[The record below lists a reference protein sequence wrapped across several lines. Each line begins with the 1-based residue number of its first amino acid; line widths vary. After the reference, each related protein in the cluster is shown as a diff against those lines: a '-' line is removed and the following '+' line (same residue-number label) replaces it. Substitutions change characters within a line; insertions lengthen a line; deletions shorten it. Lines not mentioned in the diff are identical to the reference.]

1 VRIAL
6 LTESL
11 TPDRGWGRYA
21 AELLKRL
28 PAQGF
33 DVEVFETSARA
44 SRHLPWHHREP
55 FLTLDHGYS
64 VMQQVAQLR
73 KRVAGCRLIHA
84 LTERLAPVAALV
96 AGGRPFVFNAYG
108 TFATRPLA
116 RRFRRPFAAAIYRRA
131 ARIACISHYT
141 EGRIQALLP
150 GVRTTVVPSGVDY
163 DRFQSSRERHSDVPP
178 TILTVGAVKPRKG
191 HHILLE
197 AFARVRMRL
206 PDARWHVAGNFDF
219 PDYAAMLRRRIT
231 ELGLTDAVAFLGR
244 TDERTLIQE
253 YHRCAV
259 FALPSVNVGDAYEG
273 YPLVFAEAGACGK
286 PVLGTTG
293 NGSEEAIQDGVNG
306 LLVPQADVDATTGAL
321 LRLLTDTG
329 LAASLGSR
337 GRDRARQLTWDRTS
351 ERFADIYR
359 DLAPTAPPL

>member
-1 VRIAL
+1 MRIAL

-21 AELLKRL
+21 AELLERL

-33 DVEVFETSARA
+33 DVDVFETSARA

-73 KRVAGCRLIHA
+73 SRVAGCGLIHA

-150 GVRTTVVPSGVDY
+150 GARTTVVPSGVDY
-163 DRFQSSRERHSDVPP
+163 DRFQSSREQPSNVPP

-197 AFARVRMRL
+197 AFARVRTRL

-219 PDYAAMLRRRIT
+219 PDYAEILRRRIK
-231 ELGLTDAVAFLGR
+231 ELGLNDAVAFLGR
-244 TDERTLIQE
+244 IDERTLIQE

-286 PVLGTTG
+286 PVLGTRG
-293 NGSEEAIQDGVNG
+293 NGSEEAIQDGLNG
-306 LLVPQADVDATTGAL
+306 LLVPQGDVDATAGAL
-321 LRLLTDTG
+321 LQLLTDTG

-337 GRDRARQLTWDRTS
+337 GRDRARQLTWDRTCES
-351 ERFADIYR
+351 FADIYR
-359 DLAPTAPPL
+359 ELGTATPTL

>member
-6 LTESL
+6 LTESVS
-11 TPDRGWGRYA
+11 PDRGWGRYA
-21 AELLKRL
+21 AELLERL

-33 DVEVFETSARA
+33 DVDVFETSARA
-44 SRHLPWHHREP
+44 SRHLPWHRQEP

-64 VMQQVAQLR
+64 VMQQFVQLR
-73 KRVAGCRLIHA
+73 RSVAGCGLIHA

-131 ARIACISHYT
+131 GRIACISHYT

-150 GVRTTVVPSGVDY
+150 GARTTVVPSGVDY
-163 DRFQSSRERHSDVPP
+163 ERFQSSRELLNIPP

-191 HHILLE
+191 HHVLLE
-197 AFARVRMRL
+197 AFAKVRARL

-219 PDYAAMLRRRIT
+219 PDYAEMLRHRIK
-231 ELGLTDAVAFLGR
+231 ELGLIDAVAFLGR
-244 TDERTLIQE
+244 IDERRLIQE

-293 NGSEEAIQDGVNG
+293 NGSEEAIQEGLNG
-306 LLVPQADVDATTGAL
+306 LLVPQGDVDATAAAL
-321 LRLLTDTG
+321 LRLLTDAG
-329 LAASLGSR
+329 LAASLGNR
-337 GRDRARQLTWDRTS
+337 GRDRARRLTWDRTC
-351 ERFADIYR
+351 EGFAGIYR
-359 DLAPTAPPL
+359 ELRTATSAL